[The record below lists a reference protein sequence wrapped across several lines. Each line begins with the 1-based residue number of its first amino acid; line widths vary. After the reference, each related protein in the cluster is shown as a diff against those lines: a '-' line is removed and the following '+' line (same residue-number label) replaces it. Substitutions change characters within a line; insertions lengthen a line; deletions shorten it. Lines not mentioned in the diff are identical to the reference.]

1 MAKSSLFC
9 GSLRGWTLVW
19 GVGLA
24 LGKSGVALAQAA
36 PAQSRWDVVPGTL
49 VYLDGERSTVAA
61 IDRLA
66 PAAIGTVEDLMGK
79 HPVWQALGDSVATHV
94 LVVTT
99 KANASTPAV
108 LALADKAHLMSGYS
122 SNPSS
127 VQVIAP
133 KALAYITNHY
143 PKCWLGGEVLE
154 LTQKSTGTVKY
165 RVQLAD
171 NWGFRYA
178 SFTLAGDFVDDRIY

>member
-9 GSLRGWTLVW
+9 GSLRGWTLIW

-24 LGKSGVALAQAA
+24 LGKSGVALAQVA
-36 PAQSRWDVVPGTL
+36 PAQSRWDVEPGTL

-66 PAAIGTVEDLMGK
+66 PAAISTVEGSMR
-79 HPVWQALGDSVATHV
+79 WQASGDSVATNV

-99 KANASTPAV
+99 KANASAPAV
-108 LALADKAHLMSGYS
+108 LALADKAHLMSGYIS
-122 SNPSS
+122 HPSS

-133 KALAYITNHY
+133 KALAYITSHY

>member
-1 MAKSSLFC
+1 MYKLSSFCCSMRNWAMA
-9 GSLRGWTLVW
+9 W
-19 GVGLA
+19 GVGLV
-24 LGKSGVALAQAA
+24 LGHSSMAQAQAA
-36 PAQSRWDVVPGTL
+36 PPQSHWKVAPGAL

-61 IDRLA
+61 IDRL
-66 PAAIGTVEDLMGK
+66 PSAAVNSTDALLGQRLVR
-79 HPVWQALGDSVATHV
+79 QAFGDSVATEA

-99 KANASTPAV
+99 KANATAPAV
-108 LALADKAHLMSGYS
+108 LALADKAHLLSGYV
-122 SNPSS
+122 SNPST
-127 VQVIAP
+127 VRIIAP
-133 KALAYITNHY
+133 PALAYITSHY

-171 NWGFRYA
+171 NWGFHYA